1 MLSPSIA
8 RHGHLIILI
17 LNFGICKK
25 NEFLVVKLV
34 IYPSINNPE
43 IMYTPSVSYPEGIPK
58 TREIL
63 DGLLST
69 AVKIADSHDP
79 AFFPNDP
86 HGMGPLDCDVG
97 DGKVAVY
104 RKVSGNFA
112 REDSQTP
119 TMKFLD
125 ELVSTIRMFGNEMG
139 SFAWNC
145 AAGNKETAIYHA
157 NEAQKLASS
166 TKVTDIPSEAEKTIT
181 DRYTLAIILS
191 MVVFITETAAKI
203 PDQIQGFDFGPDSDP
218 YF

>member
-1 MLSPSIA
+1 M
-8 RHGHLIILI
+8 
-17 LNFGICKK
+17 
-25 NEFLVVKLV
+25 VVKLV
-34 IYPSINNPE
+34 IYPSINNSE
-43 IMYTPSVSYPEGIPK
+43 IMSTPSVSYPKGIPE

-63 DGLLST
+63 DGLLSK
-69 AVKIADSHDP
+69 AVEIADSYDP
-79 AFFPNDP
+79 AFPPNDP
-86 HGMGPLDCDVG
+86 HGLSPLDCDVG

-119 TMKFLD
+119 TGEFLD
-125 ELVSTIRMFGNEMG
+125 RLVDILRMFGNEMG

-157 NEAQKLASS
+157 NEAQQLASS
-166 TKVTDIPSEAEKTIT
+166 TRVADIPSEAKKTIT

-191 MVVFITETAAKI
+191 MVAFITHVADKI